1 MKRVRK
7 YDYLIRPFLIMT
19 AIYLVGMIAIILANV
34 HYADDV
40 ARTNFGYGGWN
51 GFSRYVSTLLAYGI
65 HTGPYFTNIAP
76 LPQILAVIILAVA
89 SVLLIGVVFKKE
101 LFKKKTSEY
110 IWYLIAVVPLG
121 LSPYMLECLS
131 YQYDSI
137 YMAISVLVA
146 VLPLLF
152 CEKLGLKYAL
162 ALFVGVEVICMTYQA
177 AVGII
182 PMLVF
187 LIAAKRWNEE
197 KRKNTKEIWK
207 FVLFSAAV
215 FLVSL
220 LIFKFL
226 LMKPRD
232 AYASNSLPSF
242 WNIIPEL
249 CLHLGT
255 YILLVFKDF
264 RLLWLILI
272 GIIIVSFIVLYVYR
286 SEKNKIVAL
295 IISVCTLLLMLTMA
309 FFFYAILDKP
319 LYATRAMYPVGA
331 FVAMVGLYVVS
342 GKGKERWFRIPVV
355 VLSYCFIVFALTFG
369 NALREQNE
377 YRDQQ
382 INMVIDD
389 LNSIPTMMNDTVK
402 NIKVKGSVGLS
413 PVILHMPKNY
423 QILNRLLMP
432 SFSKHVPWMAYR
444 LLNQSGIPYLNYD
457 ENIEM
462 DESKMTYFKE
472 TVFYNIKGDDH
483 NIIVEFKGVEPSN
496 ILF

>member
-1 MKRVRK
+1 
-7 YDYLIRPFLIMT
+7 
-19 AIYLVGMIAIILANV
+19 
-34 HYADDV
+34 
-40 ARTNFGYGGWN
+40 
-51 GFSRYVSTLLAYGI
+51 
-65 HTGPYFTNIAP
+65 
-76 LPQILAVIILAVA
+76 
-89 SVLLIGVVFKKE
+89 
-101 LFKKKTSEY
+101 
-110 IWYLIAVVPLG
+110 
-121 LSPYMLECLS
+121 MLECLS

-177 AVGII
+177 AVGIV

-207 FVLFSAAV
+207 FVLFSAVV

-249 CLHLGT
+249 CSHLGT

-295 IISVCTLLLMLTMA
+295 IISVCTLLLMLT
-309 FFFYAILDKP
+309 ICD
-319 LYATRAMYPVGA
+319 
-331 FVAMVGLYVVS
+331 
-342 GKGKERWFRIPVV
+342 FR
-355 VLSYCFIVFALTFG
+355 
-369 NALREQNE
+369 
-377 YRDQQ
+377 
-382 INMVIDD
+382 
-389 LNSIPTMMNDTVK
+389 
-402 NIKVKGSVGLS
+402 
-413 PVILHMPKNY
+413 
-423 QILNRLLMP
+423 
-432 SFSKHVPWMAYR
+432 
-444 LLNQSGIPYLNYD
+444 
-457 ENIEM
+457 
-462 DESKMTYFKE
+462 
-472 TVFYNIKGDDH
+472 
-483 NIIVEFKGVEPSN
+483 
-496 ILF
+496 